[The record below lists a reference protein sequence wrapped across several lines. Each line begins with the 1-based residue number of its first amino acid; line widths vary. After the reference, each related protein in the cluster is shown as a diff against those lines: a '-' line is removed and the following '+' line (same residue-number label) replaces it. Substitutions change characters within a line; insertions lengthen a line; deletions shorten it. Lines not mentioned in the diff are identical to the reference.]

1 MSSMGK
7 RFKVLGLR
15 NKKQETRN
23 KISQIFAFC
32 FLFLTSLISISSN
45 AQCAM
50 CRAALQSSENV
61 AQAEAIND
69 GIVYLMVIPYI
80 LVGIVAFVVYKMYR
94 KKVDL

>member
-1 MSSMGK
+1 M
-7 RFKVLGLR
+7 FLKVRSQKSEVRSRESR
-15 NKKQETRN
+15 NL
-23 KISQIFAFC
+23 AFC
-32 FLFLTSLISISSN
+32 FLLVFNLFSQFSN

-80 LVGIVAFVVYKMYR
+80 LVGIVAFVVYRMYR
-94 KKVDL
+94 KKVDA